1 MDLSLN
7 YILRK
12 KPPDNDDVGDEHR
25 NILANIDKLRANI
38 DGLQEF
44 QNKDGLSV
52 EDIKKGFKI
61 FNMKELKNFES
72 PGDFSDEV
80 NFQEDERHR
89 VEL

>member
-1 MDLSLN
+1 M
-7 YILRK
+7 
-12 KPPDNDDVGDEHR
+12 
-25 NILANIDKLRANI
+25 ANIDKLRANI
-38 DGLQEF
+38 DGLHEF